1 MAINVPNQNYTDWAE
16 QFNFTYKDVVIGG
29 KMVRGTIRIPE
40 HKVSALYSDHE
51 FKQYMKSSMATLL
64 AEYMIS
70 NGLVEFTQMRDN
82 ATLDIVVNARCY
94 LAPSDQVKVLRMH
107 YADT

>member
-40 HKVSALYSDHE
+40 D
-51 FKQYMKSSMATLL
+51 
-64 AEYMIS
+64 
-70 NGLVEFTQMRDN
+70 
-82 ATLDIVVNARCY
+82 
-94 LAPSDQVKVLRMH
+94 
-107 YADT
+107 